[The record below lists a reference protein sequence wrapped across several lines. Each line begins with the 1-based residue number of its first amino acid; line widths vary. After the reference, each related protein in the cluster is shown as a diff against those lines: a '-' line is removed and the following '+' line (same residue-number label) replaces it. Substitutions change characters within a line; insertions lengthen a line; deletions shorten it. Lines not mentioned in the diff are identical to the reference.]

1 MFYKKILAAIDL
13 DDKYENIILA
23 AKNLKNVFK
32 SNLVFVTILRPF
44 NDVYYSHLGADSY
57 ISETIEFNEESTN
70 KINKKLKI
78 ISRKFKLSSDDFS
91 LIIGDPVNEIQKKA
105 ASLDADLIVLGTHG
119 RGGMAKLLMG
129 STASSLLSKT
139 ATDILAINLN
149 KNEKD
154 KERGPEKK
162 ENIANK

>member
-1 MFYKKILAAIDL
+1 
-13 DDKYENIILA
+13 
-23 AKNLKNVFK
+23 
-32 SNLVFVTILRPF
+32 
-44 NDVYYSHLGADSY
+44 
-57 ISETIEFNEESTN
+57 
-70 KINKKLKI
+70 
-78 ISRKFKLSSDDFS
+78 
-91 LIIGDPVNEIQKKA
+91 
-105 ASLDADLIVLGTHG
+105 
-119 RGGMAKLLMG
+119 MAKLLMG